1 MRARAIAGILCLTLL
16 GGPRLTWAADFPQ
29 NPHIGAAQ
37 TALDQGQL
45 EQAASELQKA
55 LAEPDNSDDA
65 LVEIYRLQAFV
76 ALYKGN
82 RPEARRAL
90 EKLFQANPDY
100 ELRKGAPPKIR
111 DLFHEVQADV
121 RAHRVKPV
129 TLEFNPPSALV
140 AGGPANIDATVKDL
154 PSGARVRFFYRRVG
168 SEAYSGLELKPA
180 NGHYQA
186 TLPASELP
194 ISDAPFA
201 LESYLEVDD
210 TAGRRLAGRGDALA
224 PLTVRVRAP
233 EVGSEGGP
241 EVPPAV
247 TEESHWYEK
256 WYVWTAIGVGAAAA
270 GGATYYLLSR
280 PKTGTLP
287 LTVTFQ

>member
-1 MRARAIAGILCLTLL
+1 MRARAIAGLLCLTLL

-37 TALDQGQL
+37 RSLDAGQL
-45 EQAASELQKA
+45 DEASKDLQQA
-55 LAEPDNSDDA
+55 LAQPDNSDDA

-100 ELRKGAPPKIR
+100 ELPKGAPPKIR

-129 TLEFNPPSALV
+129 TLEFEPPGALA
-140 AGGPANIDATVKDL
+140 AGGPATIQASVKDL

-168 SEAYSGLELKPA
+168 SEAYSALELKPS
-180 NGHYQA
+180 NGTFA
-186 TLPASELP
+186 AVLPAAELP
-194 ISDAPFA
+194 VADAPFA
-201 LESYLEVDD
+201 LEYYLEVDD

-224 PLTVRVRAP
+224 PLTVHVRAP
-233 EVGSEGGP
+233 ATAEIGPTSPPP
-241 EVPPAV
+241 EVE
-247 TEESHWYEK
+247 EESAWYQK

-270 GGATYYLLSR
+270 GGATYYFLSR